1 MTEINLDSSTLQA
14 TRNFLIQYLRDS
26 GYEGSTEDGT
36 AIHDTVIK
44 PVALLLD
51 LFKQQTAKAKA
62 YLSLAEAEALKDSLG
77 DEYDSVVDSILSN
90 WFVER
95 REGDAPKVKVRLFY
109 SSAPDVVT
117 LSKDAAILTIQ
128 GVPFFPMEDKLVFR
142 TDFVAHLNPYG
153 GTEKYSIDVM
163 LAAAKGEVVGSTI
176 ASSSLSFSL
185 PSRFFVSGEILS
197 EVSKG
202 TTQEATEAFVART
215 KKAITT
221 REMITD
227 RAISTVLNDAF
238 DEVTATYVAGYGSPE
253 QLRDIHTFQGVTVHT
268 GNKADIYVK
277 TKVERSVK
285 SLVVQ
290 DGGYVD
296 LSGTDTLRVLAVRT
310 EGGGILEYSVVS
322 HVEDKVGSL
331 ACTLV
336 LNIPS
341 AEAGGTVLVEV
352 LRSEALILPTEFV
365 AHKDNRV
372 GCYDPLVKEMFPIV
386 WSGEVRVQ
394 FYPDS
399 LITNTPEALLLSIEE
414 TLAKYINGLGVEDG
428 LIVSTLISHLHTQ
441 HPEIK
446 RVNTPLT
453 LHYSIEDPANT
464 ALVEG
469 DTSSAFTLPS
479 GLSQQVTHST
489 VQFYTDAT
497 LINIIRE
504 L

>member
-51 LFKQQTAKAKA
+51 LFKQQVGKAKA

-386 WSGEVRVQ
+386 WSGDVRVQ
-394 FYPDS
+394 FNPDS

-453 LHYSIEDPANT
+453 LHYSIENPTNLAK
-464 ALVEG
+464 VEG
-469 DTSSAFTLPS
+469 DTSSAFVLPS
-479 GLSQQVTHST
+479 GLSRQVTLNT

>member
-1 MTEINLDSSTLQA
+1 MTEINFETSTLQD
-14 TRNFLIQYLRDS
+14 TRNFLVQYLRDF

-36 AIHDTVIK
+36 AIHDTIIK

-51 LFKQQTAKAKA
+51 LFKQQVGKAKA
-62 YLSLAEAEALKDSLG
+62 YLSLAEAEALKDTLG
-77 DEYDSVVDSILSN
+77 DEYDAVIDSILSN

-95 REGDAPKVKVRLFY
+95 KPGEPAKVKVRLFY
-109 SSAPDVVT
+109 SSPPEVVT
-117 LSKDAAILTIQ
+117 FSKDTPVVTVNSVRFAP
-128 GVPFFPMEDKLVFR
+128 VEDKLVFR
-142 TDFVAHLNPYG
+142 TDFAAHLNPYG
-153 GTEKYSIDVM
+153 GVERYSTDVLLVAM
-163 LAAAKGEVVGSTI
+163 DGGTLPEGI
-176 ASSSLSFSL
+176 ASRSLSFTL

-310 EGGGILEYSVVS
+310 EGGDSLGYSVVN
-322 HVEDKVGSL
+322 HAEDKVGSL

-386 WSGEVRVQ
+386 WSGDVRVQ
-394 FYPDS
+394 FNPDS
-399 LITNTPEALLLSIEE
+399 LITNTPGALLLGIEE
-414 TLAKYINGLGVEDG
+414 TLAKYINSLGVEDG

-453 LHYSIEDPANT
+453 LHYSIENPANM
-464 ALVEG
+464 AKVEG
-469 DTSSAFTLPS
+469 DTSSAFVLPS
-479 GLSQQVTHST
+479 GLSRQVTLNT